1 MTIWQII
8 LIICGIITAIVF
20 ILTFLA
26 LLIDDKKFKEREWWM
41 LPATLIIIPIV
52 IIGEMMTLQ
61 EYLSEVW
68 KDGGFRKHYQLKRER
83 KAEYEAEQVRLKAER
98 AEYERI
104 KKAYLSGK
112 LTRDE
117 LPRAEDGIET
127 FEFETE
133 MGLYVDKWS
142 SVQEIVYVE
151 NEYNEVLNSF
161 FQRHQ
166 DLRLY
171 HMYKFVYLPCYSKEL
186 ETGDTLRYLHPDL
199 PEDFQADVK
208 MDSSYPI
215 PYLWYSDD
223 AAKIKHGM
231 MFFMG
236 DKENRGAKYILGHYY
251 PLEEGSDED
260 IIAQLDA
267 IVKKVY
273 NDHGEGGLYCKAE
286 KPDIKEGTTDDYADE
301 LFTWILHDDEV
312 AVIVK
317 EIRDRIKILSEKG
330 LTENLLKK
338 LLNKETRLSRL
349 MVTKDMRIVLPDYN
363 NMEIKMEPINKAVF
377 LLFLRHPEGIIF
389 KHLPDYRKELADI
402 YQKIKPLGLNE
413 KAIQSIED
421 VTNPCLNSINEKCAR
436 IRGAFISKFDEE
448 LAQHYYIYG
457 RRGEPKKISLPRD
470 LVIWE

>member
-1 MTIWQII
+1 MAVWQII
-8 LIICGIITAIVF
+8 LIICGVISVVS
-20 ILTFLA
+20 FL
-26 LLIDDKKFKEREWWM
+26 IM
-41 LPATLIIIPIV
+41 LIILLTDDRKFENRDWYMLFAALFIIPVLILM
-52 IIGEMMTLQ
+52 GMTPLWD
-61 EYLSEVW
+61 YLCEAW
-68 KDGGFRKHYQLKRER
+68 KDGGFREHHRLKRER
-83 KAEYEAEQVRLKAER
+83 KAEIEAYHREKEVER

-112 LTRDE
+112 MTRDE

-413 KAIQSIED
+413 RVIQSIED
-421 VTNPCLNSINEKCAR
+421 VTNPLLNSINEKCAR
-436 IRGAFISKFDEE
+436 IRGAFVSQFDES

-457 RRGEPKKISLPRD
+457 RRGEPKKIDLPRD
-470 LVIWE
+470 LVKWE

>member
-8 LIICGIITAIVF
+8 LIICGAITAIVF

-52 IIGEMMTLQ
+52 IIGEMMALQ

-251 PLEEGSDED
+251 R
-260 IIAQLDA
+260 
-267 IVKKVY
+267 
-273 NDHGEGGLYCKAE
+273 
-286 KPDIKEGTTDDYADE
+286 
-301 LFTWILHDDEV
+301 F
-312 AVIVK
+312 
-317 EIRDRIKILSEKG
+317 
-330 LTENLLKK
+330 
-338 LLNKETRLSRL
+338 
-349 MVTKDMRIVLPDYN
+349 LP
-363 NMEIKMEPINKAVF
+363 
-377 LLFLRHPEGIIF
+377 
-389 KHLPDYRKELADI
+389 
-402 YQKIKPLGLNE
+402 
-413 KAIQSIED
+413 
-421 VTNPCLNSINEKCAR
+421 
-436 IRGAFISKFDEE
+436 
-448 LAQHYYIYG
+448 
-457 RRGEPKKISLPRD
+457 
-470 LVIWE
+470 